1 MFLEKTKF
9 KNHLI
14 GLITGFVVLGVGK
27 ISLAAYTLHEKIP
40 GQDGVNDLQTYLSAI
55 YKFGIAIVAL
65 LAVVMIAVGAFMYI
79 VTSAGN
85 AAKLAN
91 AKEIITSAI
100 LGLVMALLA
109 WLILFVI
116 NPDLVSGGLN
126 ITSFEITEWVGDGKN
141 DKVCN
146 QPDKSFYENGICAG
160 DKFCVQGQ
168 CIYKKDICPL
178 NTPGVCN
185 SNELAQPDKPCGPA
199 KSVGAEGLVGKCSS
213 KNNDCTN
220 KQQRIII
227 GKQCA
232 DSVCCSDSYTT
243 GGGF

>member
-1 MFLEKTKF
+1 MFLKEGKSK
-9 KNHLI
+9 KHLI
-14 GLITGFVVLGVGK
+14 SLIIGLVVLGVGK

-40 GQDGVNDLQTYLSAI
+40 GQEGVNDLQTYLSAI

-100 LGLVMALLA
+100 VGLIMALLA

-126 ITSFEITEWVGDGKN
+126 VTSFEITEWVGDGRN

-146 QPDKSFYENGICAG
+146 QPDKSFYENGICSG
-160 DKFCVQGQ
+160 DKVCVRNQ
-168 CIYKKDICPL
+168 CVYKKTLCIPPL
-178 NTPGVCN
+178 TCN
-185 SNELAQPDKPCGPA
+185 GNQLAQPGEDCGPTVA
-199 KSVGAEGLVGKCSS
+199 PPLDGYLGQCTPGGTYICSG
-213 KNNDCTN
+213 TP
-220 KQQRIII
+220 RIID
-227 GKQCA
+227 GKQCVN
-232 DSVCCSDSYTT
+232 SVCCSK
-243 GGGF
+243 

>member
-1 MFLEKTKF
+1 MFLEKTKS

-14 GLITGFVVLGVGK
+14 GLITGLVVLGVGR

-40 GQDGVNDLQTYLSAI
+40 GQEGVNDLQTYLSAI

-85 AAKLAN
+85 ASKLAN

-126 ITSFEITEWVGDGKN
+126 ITNFEMTQWVGDGEP
-141 DKVCN
+141 DEVCH
-146 QPDKSFYENGICAG
+146 SMATATENGICSG
-160 DKFCVQGQ
+160 DKFCVDGQ
-168 CIYKKDICPL
+168 CVYKKDICL
-178 NTPGVCN
+178 INVPGQCN
-185 SNELAQPDKPCGPA
+185 KGQLAQPGGDCGPTT
-199 KSVGAEGLVGKCSS
+199 STGNGFMGTCSS
-213 KNNDCTN
+213 ENSDCDSGHHRLDT
-220 KQQRIII
+220 

-232 DSVCCSDSYTT
+232 NSICCSK
-243 GGGF
+243 

>member
-1 MFLEKTKF
+1 MFLEKTKS

-40 GQDGVNDLQTYLSAI
+40 GQENITSLQSYLEAI

-79 VTSAGN
+79 VASAGN

-126 ITSFEITEWVGDGKN
+126 ITNFEITQWVGDGMPDVICNQPNKPFYEN
-141 DKVCN
+141 SLCSGDKVCVRN
-146 QPDKSFYENGICAG
+146 Q
-160 DKFCVQGQ
+160 CV
-168 CIYKKDICPL
+168 YKKTLCIPPL
-178 NTPGVCN
+178 TCN
-185 SNELAQPDKPCGPA
+185 GNQLAQPGEDCGPTVA
-199 KSVGAEGLVGKCSS
+199 PPLNGYLGQCTPGGTYICSG
-213 KNNDCTN
+213 TP
-220 KQQRIII
+220 RITD
-227 GKQCA
+227 GKQCSN
-232 DSVCCSDSYTT
+232 SVCCSK
-243 GGGF
+243 

>member
-9 KNHLI
+9 KNHLFSLII
-14 GLITGFVVLGVGK
+14 GLVVLGVGR

-40 GQDGVNDLQTYLSAI
+40 GQEGVNDLQTYLSAI

-85 AAKLAN
+85 ASKLAN

-126 ITSFEITEWVGDGKN
+126 VTNFEMTQWVSDGEP
-141 DKVCN
+141 DEVCN
-146 QPDKSFYENGICAG
+146 QNNKVFYERGMCNG
-160 DKFCVQGQ
+160 DKACDKRE
-168 CIYKKDICPL
+168 CRYKKDICANNP
-178 NTPGVCN
+178 NVEECYGGGVAN
-185 SNELAQPDKPCGPA
+185 AGEGCGVNG
-199 KSVGAEGLVGKCSS
+199 SSGLVGVCRSDCDGQSIASQGKKC
-213 KNNDCTN
+213 NGGN
-220 KQQRIII
+220 K
-227 GKQCA
+227 
-232 DSVCCSDSYTT
+232 CCLLP
-243 GGGF
+243 GHGL